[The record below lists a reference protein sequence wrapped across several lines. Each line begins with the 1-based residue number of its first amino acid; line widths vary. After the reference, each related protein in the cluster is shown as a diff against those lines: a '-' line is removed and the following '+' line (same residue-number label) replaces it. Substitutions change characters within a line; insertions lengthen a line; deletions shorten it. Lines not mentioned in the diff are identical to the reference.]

1 MNRLYNKNKK
11 GTIILSH
18 YRSGGTQ
25 LKEVISNVLEADN
38 LGEIDFD
45 LNNTNFE
52 DEFYSK
58 LSLESYGVILVN
70 NPIVISWIN
79 SNNKALQ
86 YIKDNFQ
93 VVCLNRNVLVK
104 SLWSWG

>member
-1 MNRLYNKNKK
+1 MINLFDKNKK

-45 LNNTNFE
+45 LNNTNF
-52 DEFYSK
+52 
-58 LSLESYGVILVN
+58 
-70 NPIVISWIN
+70 
-79 SNNKALQ
+79 
-86 YIKDNFQ
+86 
-93 VVCLNRNVLVK
+93 
-104 SLWSWG
+104 

>member
-1 MNRLYNKNKK
+1 MINLFDKNKK

-45 LNNTNFE
+45 LNNTNYFQ
-52 DEFYSK
+52 S
-58 LSLESYGVILVN
+58 
-70 NPIVISWIN
+70 NPSATFGNELISIP
-79 SNNKALQ
+79 L
-86 YIKDNFQ
+86 IT
-93 VVCLNRNVLVK
+93 
-104 SLWSWG
+104 

>member
-58 LSLESYGVILVN
+58 LSLESYGVILDYLNLMKIGRKKIWN
-70 NPIVISWIN
+70 NF
-79 SNNKALQ
+79 
-86 YIKDNFQ
+86 IKT
-93 VVCLNRNVLVK
+93 L
-104 SLWSWG
+104 